1 MRCALAQVPWRR
13 PSPLRA
19 DHLVLFIAP
28 AHTVDEIVERT
39 TLALRFPHDD
49 LCGIQ
54 FHHVELRPG
63 ATSSEMDGQTLGVC
77 DKAEML
83 RQLQYRFAVD
93 EVAGATHIRSRFASL
108 QRDIHDFPPGVGR
121 KSLDKVLGAAYHRE
135 VASHRNIAQKMAR
148 QAAAAGSEDAVAAA
162 AAGRDPS
169 AAAAVAG
176 HAAAAVAETCN
187 AVAAVAVAIDAA
199 AAVAVASDADAAVA
213 GAVDTDA
220 AVTLASD
227 ADATEA
233 VDAIT
238 SLAGAGDA
246 DTAVAVASDAEA
258 TVTGRIHA
266 VGPGGAAGFN
276 RGRPCHAAGKASGT
290 TAQHADDGHG

>member
-49 LCGIQ
+49 LCRIE
-54 FHHVELRPG
+54 FHLVELKPR

-108 QRDIHDFPPGVGR
+108 QRDIHDFPAWVGR
-121 KSLDKVLGAAYHRE
+121 MSLDKVFSAAYHRE
-135 VASHRNIAQKMAR
+135 VASHRNIAHKMAR

-187 AVAAVAVAIDAA
+187 AVSAVAFAKTAA
-199 AAVAVASDADAAVA
+199 AAVPVPSHANAAVA
-213 GAVDTDA
+213 GAVHTDA
-220 AVTLASD
+220 AVIPASD

-246 DTAVAVASDAEA
+246 DTAVAVPSDPAA

-266 VGPGGAAGFN
+266 VGPGGPARLN
-276 RGRPCHAAGKASGT
+276 RGPPRHAA
-290 TAQHADDGHG
+290 